1 MREKR
6 AGILAFA
13 FLSVSAAVLAMFFVV
28 LAKCRRQFARLPRYS
43 SLVLAPPLSVS
54 FSPPWSVGAAATF
67 PLNMRSTCLALLLLR
82 FLLIEKLIK
91 GDKNY
96 TCHRFSRCRRSTAT
110 TTTTAKHVSITRT
123 HTHTRTPAYYT
134 HAHAHVHVH
143 LPFTTSCSLCLS
155 LSLPLFWQ
163 RRGVAVAIVC
173 AFQWNEM
180 SERDSAMAS

>member
-28 LAKCRRQFARLPRYS
+28 LAKCRRQFARLPRYF

-123 HTHTRTPAYYT
+123 HTHT
-134 HAHAHVHVH
+134 HAHLLIIHMHMHTYTYTYH
-143 LPFTTSCSLCLS
+143 LQQVALSVCLCLS
-155 LSLPLFWQ
+155 LFFGSD
-163 RRGVAVAIVC
+163 A
-173 AFQWNEM
+173 
-180 SERDSAMAS
+180 ASQSP

>member
-28 LAKCRRQFARLPRYS
+28 LAKCRRQFARLPRYF

-123 HTHTRTPAYYT
+123 HTHTHTCLLYTCTCTRTRTPTIYNK
-134 HAHAHVHVH
+134 
-143 LPFTTSCSLCLS
+143 LLS
-155 LSLPLFWQ
+155 LSVSVSPSFLAAT
-163 RRGVAVAIVC
+163 RRRSRHSLRIPV
-173 AFQWNEM
+173 E
-180 SERDSAMAS
+180 

>member
-28 LAKCRRQFARLPRYS
+28 LAKCRRQFARLLRYS

-110 TTTTAKHVSITRT
+110 TTTTTAKHVSITRT
-123 HTHTRTPAYYT
+123 HTHTHTCLLYTCTCTRTRTPTIYNK
-134 HAHAHVHVH
+134 
-143 LPFTTSCSLCLS
+143 LLS
-155 LSLPLFWQ
+155 LSVSVSPAFLAAT
-163 RRGVAVAIVC
+163 RRRSRHSLRIPV
-173 AFQWNEM
+173 E
-180 SERDSAMAS
+180 